1 MASRGNEAS
10 WYYQRSYTLGVYVN
24 VCVCIGVK
32 FCIGSI
38 VTEMQFLRVCVTI
51 RTMLILMLTFVQ
63 TQTLLV
69 NGLLQPIKKNFWFWL
84 KDSVYIPFAN
94 CWQFH
99 CDDECHPATVP
110 SFFFQTRY
118 FTGNWYS
125 TQPVSS
131 LPIVVTLT
139 FFEFCSMNAEMN
151 GTLVEVTF
159 KTGLPEIPPGVIKV
173 NRKSNKLEIL
183 QCWHRML
190 IWLLYIFATSLL

>member
-1 MASRGNEAS
+1 
-10 WYYQRSYTLGVYVN
+10 
-24 VCVCIGVK
+24 
-32 FCIGSI
+32 
-38 VTEMQFLRVCVTI
+38 
-51 RTMLILMLTFVQ
+51 MLIPAQ

-69 NGLLQPIKKNFWFWL
+69 NGAHQKNFWLLWG
-84 KDSVYIPFAN
+84 KDFGLWKFKNSVYVPFAN

-110 SFFFQTRY
+110 SFFFKPDILQAIYTQL
-118 FTGNWYS
+118 NS
-125 TQPVSS
+125 T

-183 QCWHRML
+183 QCWHRIL